1 MPQRDS
7 WASALAPR
15 LPPKARGL
23 SNTQAAGISDASSAG
38 LQQPRRH
45 PYARVC
51 FAVHPPP
58 RFSACPQGA
67 SARFRG
73 YAKGIEFF
81 HHGDSRHARGLQSTE
96 LGRSAWSSQAKRS

>member
-51 FAVHPPP
+51 FAVP
-58 RFSACPQGA
+58 SAAFFGVPAGCERTLSRVRQG
-67 SARFRG
+67 
-73 YAKGIEFF
+73 Y
-81 HHGDSRHARGLQSTE
+81 
-96 LGRSAWSSQAKRS
+96 